1 MLKRI
6 YYLSTC
12 DTCKKIIQ
20 LLDLKS
26 KNFEFQDIK
35 QKNISEEELNQLK
48 KQVGSYEA
56 LFSKV
61 ARKYKE
67 LNLKDVSLSEEHM
80 KHYIL
85 DDYTFLK
92 RPVILYGTHIFIG
105 NAKDIIE
112 KAKNTINN

>member
-1 MLKRI
+1 MLKKI

-20 LLDLKS
+20 LLDLKL
-26 KNFEFQDIK
+26 KNFELQDIK
-35 QKNISEEELNQLK
+35 QKNISEEELTKIK

-56 LFSKV
+56 IFSKV

-67 LNLKDVSLSEEHM
+67 LNLKDVNLTDEQM
-80 KHYIL
+80 KQYIL

-92 RPVILYGTHIFIG
+92 RPVILYGNDIFIG
-105 NAKDIIE
+105 NAKATIE
-112 KAKNTINN
+112 NAKNIIRG

>member
-1 MLKRI
+1 MLKKI

-20 LLDLKS
+20 LLDLRS

-35 QKNISEEELNQLK
+35 QKNISEEELTQLK

-67 LNLKDVSLSEEHM
+67 LNLKDAKLSEEQM
-80 KHYIL
+80 KQYIL

-105 NAKDIIE
+105 NAKDTIE
-112 KAKNTINN
+112 KAKNTIKH

>member
-35 QKNISEEELNQLK
+35 KKNVSENEMMLFK
-48 KQVGSYEA
+48 TQVGTYEA
-56 LFSKV
+56 LLSKL
-61 ARKYKE
+61 ARNYKA
-67 LNLKDVSLSEEHM
+67 LNLKDASLTEEQI
-80 KHYIL
+80 KNYIL
-85 DDYTFLK
+85 NDYTFLK
-92 RPVILYGTHIFIG
+92 RPVILYGNNIFVG
-105 NAKDIIE
+105 NSKATIENALNII
-112 KAKNTINN
+112 KS